1 MSVSDIDIIDLI
13 STDPS
18 GNIVLTISDHL
29 EWDEELEHILLLQ
42 NKINNYLKFI
52 ETKQIYTD
60 YPTAKGKNIIIN
72 ICAKFLPNDSADQF
86 LEMARQTVQS
96 VGLDLRVSFIKY
108 Q

>member
-1 MSVSDIDIIDLI
+1 MSVSDINIIDFI

-42 NKINNYLKFI
+42 NKINNYLNFI
-52 ETKQIYTD
+52 EKGQIYTD

-72 ICAKFLPNDSADQF
+72 IYAKFLPNDSGDQF

-96 VGLDLRVSFIKY
+96 AGFDLKVSFIKD